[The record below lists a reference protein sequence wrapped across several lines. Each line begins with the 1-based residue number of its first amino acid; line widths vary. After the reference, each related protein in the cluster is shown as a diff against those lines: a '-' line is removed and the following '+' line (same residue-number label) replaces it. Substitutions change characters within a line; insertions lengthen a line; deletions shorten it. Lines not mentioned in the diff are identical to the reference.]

1 NTADQWSDITKQAQN
16 VGRNRVIYDAMRQA
30 LPAFRTGSTAE
41 ARLAA
46 QKFLE
51 DIGIKTQG
59 VPEAEVL
66 QSAARRLEMAATPK
80 GQGSITENE
89 RVLIREQIPRLT
101 STPEGFMKT
110 LDLMEK
116 LDAYDLK
123 VAQIYND
130 SARKNGGVPNPLEV
144 NEALAKLGTPLDA
157 RDMSLL
163 QGGQATP
170 QAQVQP
176 GSAPANIPAP
186 PPGFQ
191 VVQ

>member
-1 NTADQWSDITKQAQN
+1 RDIAESAPDWQNPAYVQTQKDIRSAGAPKFSVDVKGETKGMEAAFKNTADQWSDVTKQAQN

-59 VPEAEVL
+59 VSEAEVL
-66 QSAARRLEMAATPK
+66 QSAARRLEIAATPS
-80 GQGSITENE
+80 GQGTITENE

-110 LDLMEK
+110 L
-116 LDAYDLK
+116 
-123 VAQIYND
+123 
-130 SARKNGGVPNPLEV
+130 
-144 NEALAKLGTPLDA
+144 
-157 RDMSLL
+157 
-163 QGGQATP
+163 
-170 QAQVQP
+170 
-176 GSAPANIPAP
+176 
-186 PPGFQ
+186 
-191 VVQ
+191 